1 MTVRQGSDGAKA
13 RILVVD
19 DEVDHS
25 AMIGFNLERQG
36 YNITM
41 AEDGEDAIDK
51 ARDELPDLILLD
63 WMLPGRSGLGVCRAL
78 RRERSTRQI
87 PIIMLTARGEE
98 ADRVRGLENGAD
110 DYLIKPF
117 SMAELSA
124 RINAVLRRV
133 GSARDEEVLEVGDIV
148 MDQPAHK
155 VRRGDRPVKLGP
167 TEYRLLQH
175 LMHSPGR
182 VFSRE
187 HLLDAVWGRDVYV
200 EIRTV
205 DVHIRRLRKALNE
218 AGEPDPIRT
227 VRSAGYALDNIAS

>member
-1 MTVRQGSDGAKA
+1 MTVRQGNAEPRA
-13 RILVVD
+13 RVLVVD
-19 DEVDHS
+19 DEADHT
-25 AMIGFNLERQG
+25 AMIAFNLERQG
-36 YNITM
+36 YAISA
-41 AEDGEDAIDK
+41 AEDGEDAIEK

-78 RRERSTRQI
+78 RRERTTRQI

-117 SMAELSA
+117 SMAELVA
-124 RINAVLRRV
+124 RIGAVLRRS
-133 GSARDEEVLEVGDIV
+133 GSGREDEVLQVGDIV
-148 MDQPAHK
+148 MDQPAHR

-175 LMHSPGR
+175 LMRSPGR

-218 AGEPDPIRT
+218 AGEADPIRT
-227 VRSAGYALDNIAS
+227 VRSAGYALDDPQT

>member
-1 MTVRQGSDGAKA
+1 MTIRQGSDAA
-13 RILVVD
+13 RARVLVVD
-19 DEVDHS
+19 DEADHS
-25 AMIGFNLERQG
+25 AMIAFNLERQG
-36 YNITM
+36 YAIST

-117 SMAELSA
+117 SMAELIA
-124 RINAVLRRV
+124 RISAVLRRS
-133 GSARDEEVLEVGDIV
+133 GNSREGEILEVGDIV
-148 MDQPAHK
+148 MDQPAHR
-155 VRRGDRPVKLGP
+155 VRRGTRPVKLGP

-205 DVHIRRLRKALNE
+205 DVHIRRLRKALNTT
-218 AGEPDPIRT
+218 GEPDPIRT
-227 VRSAGYALDNIAS
+227 VRSAGYALDHMAG